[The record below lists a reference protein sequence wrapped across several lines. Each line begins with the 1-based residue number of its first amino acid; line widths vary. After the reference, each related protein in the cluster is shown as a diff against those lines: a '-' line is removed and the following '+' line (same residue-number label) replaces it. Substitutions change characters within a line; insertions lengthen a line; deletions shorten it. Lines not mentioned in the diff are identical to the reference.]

1 MKKIIINSSPTSLF
15 TMYTVIDNVPTD
27 LLTGVTIENLQK
39 FLYAT
44 LDNDCEVYLQGNREY
59 NKKIKE
65 ELQQYIITKNSNFAN
80 IDIVLL

>member
-15 TMYTVIDNVPTD
+15 TMYTVIDDVPMD

-44 LDNDCEVYLQGNREY
+44 FDNDCEVYLQGNREY

-65 ELQQYIITKNSNFAN
+65 ELQQYIVTKNSNFAN
-80 IDIVLL
+80 INIVLL